1 MYETGFLCV
10 SVVRLSG
17 SVAAKAFVN
26 SHGNNVS
33 EDKMKQ
39 HLIMYLTAI
48 LLGAVGLAGAPARSE
63 AISYTV
69 ASPDG
74 RISVTIAAG
83 EELSYSVSF
92 GGRQILRPS
101 PISMSLDSGLVLGK
115 PAMAIGS
122 TTRSAD
128 QMLRPVVRHK
138 RAEIRDHYNER
149 RIDFQGGYALLV
161 RVFDDGIAYRFATS
175 LTGEITIKD
184 EQASFRFADDGLVF
198 FPEEESLM
206 SHQERL
212 YKRLRISEI
221 AAPRFSSLPALVQ
234 VPNGPNV
241 VITEADLLDYAG
253 MDLTAEGS
261 ANGLRGLFPQYPL
274 KTRLA
279 RDRNENVVER
289 ADYIAK
295 TRGTREFPWR
305 VLVIASDDRGL
316 IETDIIYRLA
326 SESAL
331 TDTSW
336 IKPGKVAWDWWNAN
350 NLYGVPFRA
359 GINTDTYKYY
369 IDFASAHGIEYV
381 ILDEGWYKL
390 GDLLAV
396 VPAINM
402 DALTAYAREKK
413 VGLILWVIWKTLD
426 QQMEPA
432 LDQFA
437 KWGVKGIKVDF
448 MQREDQWMV
457 NYYERTAREAAK
469 RKLLVDFHGAY
480 KPTGLYRTYPNIV
493 SNEGVKGLEHSKWG
507 EEASPD
513 NAVTWPFLRMLA
525 GPADYTPGAMINA
538 AKADFKPIYN
548 RPMSQGTRCQQL
560 AMYVVYESPLQ
571 MLADSPSN
579 YLKELES
586 LEFLSAVPTV
596 WDETRVLD
604 AKVGEY
610 ILIARRKGREWYVG
624 AMTSWTARD
633 LEVDLSFLGGGAFQA
648 DIYRDGPN
656 ADRVGVDYRREKQ
669 AITGAARVKIHLVP
683 GGGWVARITP
693 R

>member
-1 MYETGFLCV
+1 MIYMA
-10 SVVRLSG
+10 SG
-17 SVAAKAFVN
+17 
-26 SHGNNVS
+26 G
-33 EDKMKQ
+33 KMKRTLFGCAAGL
-39 HLIMYLTAI
+39 LIGI
-48 LLGAVGLAGAPARSE
+48 LSLAGAPAQNE
-63 AISYTV
+63 AGSFSV

-74 RISVTIAAG
+74 RISVTISAG
-83 EELSYSVSF
+83 AELSYAVSF
-92 GGRQILRPS
+92 SGRQILQSS
-101 PISMSLDSGLVLGK
+101 PISMTLDTGKVLGR
-115 PAMAIGS
+115 PAKA
-122 TTRSAD
+122 TRSSMRSVD
-128 QMLRPVVRHK
+128 QVLHPVVKNK
-138 RAEIRDHYNER
+138 RAEIPNRYNER
-149 RIDFQGGYALLV
+149 RVDFEGGFALLV
-161 RVFDDGIAYRFATS
+161 RAFNDGVAYRFATS
-175 LTGEITIKD
+175 LPGEITIQD
-184 EQASFRFADDGLVF
+184 EQATFRFAADGLVF
-198 FPEEESLM
+198 FPEEENLM

-212 YKRLRISEI
+212 YRRVRINEI
-221 AAPRFSSLPALVQ
+221 VAPRFSSLPALVQ
-234 VPNGPNV
+234 IPDGPNV

-253 MDLTAEGS
+253 MDLTAGGS
-261 ANGLRGLFPQYPL
+261 PNGLRGLFPQYPL
-274 KTRLA
+274 KTQLA

-289 ADYIAK
+289 AGYIAR

-305 VLVIASDDRGL
+305 VLAIASDDRGL
-316 IETDIIYRLA
+316 IANDIVYRLA
-326 SESAL
+326 SECAL

-336 IKPGKVAWDWWNAN
+336 IRPGKVAWDWWNAN
-350 NLYGVPFRA
+350 NIYGVPFRA

-369 IDFASAHGIEYV
+369 IEFAAAHGIEYV

-390 GDLLAV
+390 SDLMSV
-396 VPAINM
+396 VPEINM
-402 DALTAYAREKK
+402 EALTAYAREKK

-426 QQMEPA
+426 QQMQPA

-457 NYYERTAREAAK
+457 NFYERTAREAAR

-507 EEASPD
+507 DEASPD
-513 NAVTWPFLRMLA
+513 NAVTWPFIRMLA

-538 AKADFKPIYN
+538 TKPNFKPVYN

-579 YLKELES
+579 YLKEPES

-604 AKVGEY
+604 ARVGEY
-610 ILIARRKGREWYVG
+610 ILLARRSGREWYVG
-624 AMTSWTARD
+624 AMTNWTVRD
-633 LEVDLSFLGGGAFQA
+633 LEVDLSFLGSGAFQA

-656 ADRVGVDYRREKQ
+656 ADRVGVDYQREKQ
-669 AITGAARVKIHLVP
+669 PVSGATRLKIHLAP
-683 GGGWVARITP
+683 GGGWAARIIP
-693 R
+693 RMQR